1 MLLRCWG
8 SSFAPA
14 KLEFAQLPWSC
25 CWGIC
30 RSQNTSEDLGRPCC
44 GGAAQQKASGNWIN
58 WDLPTENAW
67 KTAGGAGMLLVRGV
81 FVRSVWSHITNA
93 RKSLLGMF
101 SPWSSP
107 KQGLQG
113 GVWLCHQLRVTMSPR
128 VPVPWGHS
136 KVTPWQQIP
145 GRFCSGIGACRET
158 GMVTGTGQVRSCGV
172 LGAVQCDRS
181 WELGTKCDPGA
192 MTETQRKRK

>member
-1 MLLRCWG
+1 MLWW
-8 SSFAPA
+8 SSPTKSIW
-14 KLEFAQLPWSC
+14 KLDKLGFTDRKCL
-25 CWGIC
+25 
-30 RSQNTSEDLGRPCC
+30 EDSWRGRYALG
-44 GGAAQQKASGNWIN
+44 
-58 WDLPTENAW
+58 E
-67 KTAGGAGMLLVRGV
+67 RG

-107 KQGLQG
+107 KQGLHG